1 MNIDHKSV
9 DPILEKIDFNKLL
22 ILDMGHPENGK
33 VNYLVQDFN
42 EAVQD
47 NAIELKPCAY
57 LHNYVRDNVMTN
69 EFYAEHLQKAPV
81 FLKGDA
87 TSPNMEGI
95 KIIAHICNDIG
106 GWGKGFVL
114 ALSKRWQQP
123 EKEYRKWF
131 KEGLKFHLGGVQ
143 FVQVRVDIL
152 VAKRKSYTF

>member
-1 MNIDHKSV
+1 MNQNI
-9 DPILEKIDFNKLL
+9 
-22 ILDMGHPENGK
+22 
-33 VNYLVQDFN
+33 
-42 EAVQD
+42 
-47 NAIELKPCAY
+47 
-57 LHNYVRDNVMTN
+57 
-69 EFYAEHLQKAPV
+69 V